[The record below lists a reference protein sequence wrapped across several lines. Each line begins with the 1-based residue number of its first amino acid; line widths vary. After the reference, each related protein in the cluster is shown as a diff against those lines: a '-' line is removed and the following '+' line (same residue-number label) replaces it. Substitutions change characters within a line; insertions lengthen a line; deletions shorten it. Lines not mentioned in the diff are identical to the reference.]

1 MKRFFLI
8 IFLSSFSLVFG
19 QKLKFDLM
27 AQYSVSND
35 NSTFERSC
43 YAISSNENFLMQIIN
58 RYDGQQVAKVYD
70 LKSLKSHEF
79 TIMELKSENDI
90 KNYKFTYS
98 KTSAF
103 ERKIAGNIYFDFQSV
118 SIIENIETVKLSIY
132 KNKSKTKIINSFELK
147 IIKSEIN
154 LFPLFRFNCLHP
166 SEFITELSYAGAGIV
181 TNCISENGL
190 RKFTLTAFGEANFEL
205 TIPN

>member
-8 IFLSSFSLVFG
+8 LFLSSFCLVFG
-19 QKLKFDLM
+19 QKLKFDVM
-27 AQYSVSND
+27 VQYSVSNE

-43 YAISSNENFLMQIIN
+43 YGISSNENYLMQIIN
-58 RYDGQQVAKVYD
+58 QYDGQQVAKVYD

-79 TIMELKSENDI
+79 NITESKSENDI

-98 KTSAF
+98 KTHAF
-103 ERKIAGNIYFDFQSV
+103 ERRIAGNIYFDFQSV
-118 SIIENIETVKLSIY
+118 SIIENIETVKLSLY

-147 IIKSEIN
+147 IIKSEVN
-154 LFPLFRFNCLHP
+154 LFPLFRFTCLHP
-166 SEFITELSYAGAGIV
+166 SEFITELSYAGSGLV

-190 RKFTLTAFGEANFEL
+190 RNCTLKTFGEANFEL